1 MGVNTVRMKL
11 LAFAMGAFLAG
22 AAGTV
27 NAHVTTQVSPDS
39 YTFLE
44 SILLLAAVVL
54 GGMGTI
60 PGALLGS
67 SALFIIPEKL
77 RTFQDKRL
85 LLFGMALVLMMRFR
99 PEGIVASKRRAAGV
113 PRRGRLG
120 RRCACPLPPSAPVA
134 ST

>member
-1 MGVNTVRMKL
+1 M
-11 LAFAMGAFLAG
+11 
-22 AAGTV
+22 
-27 NAHVTTQVSPDS
+27 TTQVSPDS

-77 RTFQDKRL
+77 RAFQDKRL

-99 PEGIVASKRRAAGV
+99 PEGIVASKRRQREFHDDDASGAD
-113 PRRGRLG
+113 
-120 RRCACPLPPSAPVA
+120 AMSAPPGAPVGSA
-134 ST
+134 